1 MMTDDSTEYEA
12 SLKSLQELFPDMDK
26 EVIDMVLRNNGGA
39 VGPNVVNILLGMND
53 PSFKPEEQDET
64 RVEEVERDA
73 EYARRLAESEIYAR
87 EQRYMRMSSAPAAPQ
102 RPLQHPPNQQQYQ
115 QQHQQQQQ
123 QQTPKKAS
131 KIRTMLRLGRR
142 SNSTSQPVEE
152 THSDGAAS
160 HIRRPQTLE
169 SDFSDSSEDNQAG
182 GMVASIRQQP
192 QANSN
197 SNSNSNNNI
206 INKNILDDASSNLSL
221 YAPLNPSKYT
231 ATNRPAKADSSEDI
245 VFSDLDAEQPVRI
258 RAVDGVDLE
267 HPFESNPLSHPT
279 ADTTNPFAVPA
290 ATTNNNNSSHNNG
303 AVNGS
308 VAADLANIAI
318 SDTNPFRNRQHT
330 T

>member
-182 GMVASIRQQP
+182 GMVA
-192 QANSN
+192 N
-197 SNSNSNNNI
+197 
-206 INKNILDDASSNLSL
+206 DASSNLSL